1 MGFIHIDDIR
11 SQHEHLN
18 GSADVLAKNEP
29 NGTSARSFKVAGLI
43 ADQVSTPTRMREEIV
58 LLSWLIVLL
67 RTREDGRISYEWA
80 YQNQRD
86 WSNGEV
92 ANKLSTEEVLPR
104 LQDSVGDS
112 LAAVSRHI
120 ESVKANLTAEPSST
134 SLLLSTGSLLE
145 SSDGAKNDGVLKL
158 QVSMENGDLN
168 IHLVWHSDNILPYTI
183 TRHIESL
190 VDTIEICIS
199 SPEKAIGDCLRAT
212 KHDLDTVWSW
222 NHELPPTYDFC
233 MHEMISERAREFPDK
248 EAILSWDGALTYS
261 EIDRFST
268 VLASTLQEAGV
279 VLHDFIPVCFEK
291 SRWTIVAVLA
301 VMKAGGTIVLM
312 DPTLPLARLQNM
324 AKQVNARTMVSSEI
338 QRELAS
344 SILPDGQRFVVKED
358 IFSHVSKTQ
367 VLPELPTVPASAL
380 MYIIFTS
387 GSTGT
392 PKGVK
397 ISHQT
402 YTSSAIPR
410 AKAVGYTPT
419 SRVLDFASY
428 AFDVSIDS
436 MLLTLGNGGC
446 LCIPSDDDRLN
457 DINEVIR
464 KMRINYAGI
473 TPSMARIL
481 DADVIQSLDIL
492 GLGGE
497 AAAATDVTVWGRDTR
512 IVIGYG
518 PCECTIGCTINSS
531 AATGRDYISIGHG
544 NGAAMWIVDPN
555 DHEVLMP
562 VGAVGELLVEGPI
575 VGQGYLNDPD
585 KTAAAFIHDPS
596 WLVTGHKGYPGRQ
609 GRLYKTGDLGVYDPD
624 GSGGIVFVGRK
635 DTQVKLRGQRV
646 ELGEIE
652 SQLNAR
658 LPSEATVIAE
668 VIVPQGAGGQSTLV
682 AFVSFQSA
690 KGQEHL
696 EIQSAELVP
705 EQSQLL
711 SDANAEI
718 SKVLPRYMVPT
729 SYIPVNYIP
738 TLISGK
744 TDRKRLRQFG
754 ATVDLRELDQRAGNA
769 ISRELTELEQRLR
782 QAWGAALKLDAE
794 GIRLEDNFFAL
805 GGDSL
810 AAMRLVSICRDEG
823 LDLSVTS
830 TFGNPTLSAM
840 AEVVKLCD
848 TQVRSEVA
856 PFSMIT
862 QAVESASLEASQACG
877 VDQGAVEDIYPST
890 PTQESLFTFSLKSVK
905 AYVAQRVACIPEHI
919 SLDAWKQA
927 WEGVVAT
934 SPILRSRMV
943 QLQDPGLQQVVLK
956 VNVDWKHSF
965 NLDQYLEDDR
975 SEKMHLGQSLARY
988 AIVDNSIDGMRY
1000 MVWTVHHVLY
1010 DGWSEPVILE
1020 KVRNAL
1026 AGQSV
1031 EMQAHMKDFV
1041 KFVQDTDE
1049 VAMKDFWRQELNG
1062 AVGPQFPRLP
1072 YRDYLPTPNGMVE
1085 RIISFEA
1092 GAGSPFTLATFIRG
1106 AWALV
1111 ASQYTRSD
1119 DVVFGE
1125 TLTGRDISL
1134 PGVEGIV
1141 GPLIATVP
1149 IRIHVSRDSTVE
1161 SYLQGVQQSILARTP
1176 YQHMGMQN
1184 IRKVSRDAQHACEAG
1199 TGLVVQ
1205 PEPEYEGNDLGFSYG
1220 DVVREALHF
1229 NPYPLMLGCG
1239 IRKGGF
1245 RVCASF
1251 DTGLVGVSQME
1262 RVLAQLEV
1270 ACSQLA
1276 KDLSR
1281 KVDQISCLPE
1291 EELTQIWR
1299 RNQIAPLS
1307 WDESSG
1313 KLRANEDIK
1322 QGSAYPSSVVHWVCD
1337 PRNPSLLSP
1346 IGCPGE
1352 LWLEG
1357 AFLSG
1362 ETTQSPAWL
1371 VAGSSEI
1378 SGRSGNVQPT
1388 GDIVQQQ
1395 EDGSLIFVGRK
1406 DNIVP
1411 VQGHAV
1417 DIADL
1422 ETHFPRYLP
1431 SSTRA
1436 AAAVIQPSQD
1446 ESSQTSELQL
1456 AVFVEGQASEGD
1468 TIKLMSESHEVVWDL
1483 SDPHSLKTSVC
1494 ASAPIALV
1502 VALKRLDKF
1511 FRDSLP
1517 THMVPST
1524 YVVLDKLPT
1533 NHSLVNQL
1541 GSKIPC
1547 RVLDQAHEGLQEAWK
1562 NILAQAS
1569 LTGPEN
1575 ILRSSWAKILGM
1587 QANQIDVD
1595 DNFFRLGGDSVLAM
1609 KLVSSLRAQGHSL
1622 TVADIFQHMRLG
1634 DAAKR
1639 LKVGQSP
1646 QDKVQ
1651 PYKPFSILGSIDIQ
1665 KFLSEVVQPKLAH
1678 PSWSV
1683 QDVYPVTDTQALD
1696 VRGTIQ
1702 IPRTSMQY
1710 NMLYFDTGI
1719 DRQRLF
1725 QACRDLVKTH
1735 DILRTVFIEEN
1746 GTFLQVIL
1754 NELDAP
1760 LSTHLADRDLD
1771 SFVKDLCAEDVD
1783 SDFQLGS
1790 PFFKFI
1796 HVAGDEGKECLV
1808 LGISHALYDGM
1819 SLPKLLQ
1826 DLEALY
1832 IGKAAV
1838 NFEPFS
1844 SYMARIRDIRFQTKS
1859 LGYWSTLLD
1868 GSSLSV
1874 LDGTSYQPGD
1884 KGVFKSKPVE
1894 SYKPLE
1900 DITTA
1905 NLLTAAWA
1913 LLLARRLKKSDVT
1926 FGGVTSGR
1934 MIELANVENVVG
1946 PCYQLTPIRVQ
1957 FEAEWTASNLLQFVQ
1972 KQSAESAAHDF
1983 LGFDKIAKQCTS
1995 WPLDT
2000 QSFDSIVHY
2009 QDFDDFDTM
2018 PFAEGSCRVEIS
2030 NPHGDAPYPFKVV
2043 SFVRGG
2049 NVHVGAVGSERDSA
2063 VVVQILDDLAT
2074 TVAELSKCSSDVLLD
2089 GELF

>member
-1 MGFIHIDDIR
+1 M
-11 SQHEHLN
+11 L
-18 GSADVLAKNEP
+18 K
-29 NGTSARSFKVAGLI
+29 
-43 ADQVSTPTRMREEIV
+43 
-58 LLSWLIVLL
+58 
-67 RTREDGRISYEWA
+67 
-80 YQNQRD
+80 
-86 WSNGEV
+86 
-92 ANKLSTEEVLPR
+92 
-104 LQDSVGDS
+104 
-112 LAAVSRHI
+112 I
-120 ESVKANLTAEPSST
+120 E
-134 SLLLSTGSLLE
+134 
-145 SSDGAKNDGVLKL
+145 
-158 QVSMENGDLN
+158 VSMLNGDLN
-168 IHLVWHSDNILPYTI
+168 INPVWYSENFLPYTV

-190 VDTIEICIS
+190 VDTIEMSIS
-199 SPEKAIGDCLRAT
+199 SPKKSIENCLSAAA
-212 KHDLDTVWSW
+212 HDLNTIWSW
-222 NHELPPTYDFC
+222 NYELPPTYDFC

-248 EAILSWDGALTYS
+248 EAISSWDGVLTYR
-261 EIDRFST
+261 EVDRYST
-268 VLASTLQEAGV
+268 ELAFTLRKAGV

-291 SRWTIVAVLA
+291 SRWTIVAVIA

-324 AKQVNARTMVSSEI
+324 AKQVDAKTMVSSEI
-338 QRELAS
+338 QQELAA
-344 SILPDGQRFVVKED
+344 SILPDGKRFVLNSD
-358 IFSHVSKTQ
+358 TFSHIPASQ
-367 VLPELPTVPASAL
+367 ESPELPSVPTDAL

-397 ISHQT
+397 ISHKT

-410 AKAVGYTPT
+410 AKAVGYKHS

-446 LCIPSDDDRLN
+446 LCIPSDEDRLN

-481 DADVIQSLDIL
+481 DPDVIKSLDIL

-497 AAAATDVTVWGRDTR
+497 AASARDVNVWGQDTR

-544 NGAAMWIVDPN
+544 NGAAMWIVDPDN
-555 DHEVLMP
+555 HEVLMP

-585 KTAAAFIHDPS
+585 KTAASFIYDPS
-596 WLVTGHKGYPGRQ
+596 WLVAGHKGYAGRK

-658 LPSEATVIAE
+658 LPSDATVISE

-696 EIQSAELVP
+696 EIQSAELTGS
-705 EQSQLL
+705 QNQLL
-711 SDANAEI
+711 SDANAEV

-729 SYIPVNYIP
+729 AYIPVNYIP
-738 TLISGK
+738 KLISGK

-754 ATVDLRELDQRAGNA
+754 NTVDLRELDQHAGNGV
-769 ISRELTELEQRLR
+769 SRDLSGLEQHLR
-782 QAWGAALKLDAE
+782 QAWSAALKLDSE
-794 GIRLEDNFFAL
+794 NIRLEDNFFAL

-810 AAMRLVSICRDEG
+810 AAMRLVAICREQG

-840 AEVVKLCD
+840 AEVVKLCND
-848 TQVRSEVA
+848 DVRVEVA
-856 PFSMIT
+856 PFSMIS
-862 QAVESASLEASQACG
+862 QAVESACLEASEACL
-877 VDQGAVEDIYPST
+877 VDRDAVEDIYPST

-905 AYVAQRVACIPEHI
+905 AYVAQRVACVPTHV
-919 SLDAWKQA
+919 SLDALKKA
-927 WEGVVAT
+927 WEDVVQA
-934 SPILRSRMV
+934 SPILRSRLV

-956 VNVDWKHSF
+956 VGIDWKHSV
-965 NLDQYLEDDR
+965 NLDQYLEEDR
-975 SEKMHLGQSLARY
+975 NEKMQLGQSLARY
-988 AIVDNSIDGMRY
+988 AIVDNAVDGKRY

-1020 KVRNAL
+1020 KVRNSL
-1026 AGQSV
+1026 AGQKV
-1031 EMQAHMKDFV
+1031 EMSAHMKDFV
-1041 KFVQDTDE
+1041 KFVRDTDD
-1049 VAMKDFWRQELNG
+1049 VVMHDFWRQELNG

-1085 RIISFEA
+1085 RIIPFEA

-1149 IRIHVSRDSTVE
+1149 IRIHVSRNSTVG
-1161 SYLQGVQQSILARTP
+1161 SYLQAVQQSILARTP

-1205 PEPEYEGNDLGFSYG
+1205 PEPEYEGSDLGFSQG

-1251 DTGLVGVSQME
+1251 DSGLVSVSQME
-1262 RVLAQLEV
+1262 RILAQLEV
-1270 ACSQLA
+1270 ACSELA
-1276 KDLSR
+1276 KDLS
-1281 KVDQISCLPE
+1281 KKIDQISCLPE

-1307 WDESSG
+1307 RDESSG
-1313 KLRANEDIK
+1313 KLRAYEGIN
-1322 QGSAYPSSVVHWVCD
+1322 QGSVYPPSVVHWVCD

-1346 IGCPGE
+1346 IACPGE

-1357 AFLSG
+1357 ACLSG
-1362 ETTQSPAWL
+1362 ETAESPAWL
-1371 VAGSSEI
+1371 RAGSLEI

-1395 EDGSLIFVGRK
+1395 EDGSLVFFGRK
-1406 DNIVP
+1406 DNTVP
-1411 VQGHAV
+1411 VQGYAV

-1422 ETHFPRYLP
+1422 ETHFSRYLP
-1431 SSTRA
+1431 STTC
-1436 AAAVIQPSQD
+1436 AAVAVFQSSPN
-1446 ESSQTSELQL
+1446 ESTHTSELQL
-1456 AVFVEGQASEGD
+1456 AVFVETQPSED
-1468 TIKLMSESHEVVWDL
+1468 PCVELMAEKHEVAWES
-1483 SDPHSLKTSVC
+1483 SDPQSLKTSIC

-1511 FRDSLP
+1511 FQDSLP
-1517 THMVPST
+1517 THMVPSL
-1524 YVVLDKLPT
+1524 YVVVDKLPM
-1533 NHSLVNQL
+1533 NHHQLNQL
-1541 GSKIPC
+1541 ATKIPC
-1547 RVLDQAHEGLQEAWK
+1547 QVLDQVHAGLQDAWK
-1562 NILAQAS
+1562 QSLARAS

-1587 QANQIDVD
+1587 QADQIDVD

-1639 LKVGQSP
+1639 LKVGKPP
-1646 QDKVQ
+1646 QGKVK
-1651 PYKPFSILGSIDIQ
+1651 PYEPFSTLGPIDTQ
-1665 KFLSEVVQPKLAH
+1665 RFLSEVVHPKLAD
-1678 PSWSV
+1678 PTWSI
-1683 QDVYPVTDTQALD
+1683 QDVYPVTDSQALD

-1702 IPRTSMQY
+1702 VPRTSNQY
-1710 NMLYFDTGI
+1710 NMLYFNHSVDC
-1719 DRQRLF
+1719 QRLF

-1735 DILRTVFIEEN
+1735 EILRTVFIEEN
-1746 GTFLQVIL
+1746 GSLFQVVL
-1754 NELDAP
+1754 NELEVP
-1760 LSTHLADRDLD
+1760 LATHLAGRELD
-1771 SFVKDLCAEDVD
+1771 SYVNDLCAEDNNLG
-1783 SDFQLGS
+1783 FQLGS
-1790 PFFKFI
+1790 PFFRFL
-1796 HVAGDEGKECLV
+1796 HVADDEGRECLV
-1808 LGISHALYDGM
+1808 LGLSHALYDGM
-1819 SLPKLLQ
+1819 SLPRLLQ
-1826 DLEALY
+1826 DLEMLY
-1832 IGKAAV
+1832 IGKNV
-1838 NFEPFS
+1838 VDFEPFS
-1844 SYMARIRDIRFQTKS
+1844 SYVARTRDVRFQTKS
-1859 LGYWSTLLD
+1859 LGYWSTLLN
-1868 GSSLSV
+1868 GSSLSI
-1874 LDGTSYQPGD
+1874 LEGTSYQPGD
-1884 KGVFKSKPVE
+1884 KGVFKSKPVD
-1894 SYKPLE
+1894 SFQPLE

-1913 LLLARRLKKSDVT
+1913 LLLARRHGKSDVT

-1934 MIELANVENVVG
+1934 MIDLANVENVMG

-1957 FEAEWTASNLLQFVQ
+1957 FQPKWTAFDLLHFVQ

-1983 LGFDKIAKQCTS
+1983 LGIEKIAQQCTS
-1995 WPLDT
+1995 WPSNRR
-2000 QSFDSIVHY
+2000 SFDSIVHH

-2018 PFAEGSCRVEIS
+2018 PFADGSCRVEIS
-2030 NPHGDAPYPFKVV
+2030 NPHGDAPYPFKAV
-2043 SFVRGG
+2043 SFVRDGR
-2049 NVHVGAVGSERDSA
+2049 VHVGVVGAERDSA
-2063 VVVQILDDLAT
+2063 MAVEILDDLAAI
-2074 TVAELSKCSSDVLLD
+2074 VSQLSKFSPDALLD
-2089 GELF
+2089 ERIF